1 MQGICI
7 NAGTIFAHLK
17 ILKIFLKSISRP
29 GHNPMKKTSLQYLQ
43 MHTNMES
50 VIDELVPNFI
60 GEEYISGNDERV
72 PYNLFVEAVEQAP
85 MAISIT
91 DKKANIL
98 YVNEAFSKVTGY
110 QSADI
115 LGENES
121 KLSDKST
128 PRHVYYDLWHTI
140 SAKKVWRGTLCN
152 RHKFGHRYLA
162 DLTIAPM
169 LNEQGMITHFIG
181 MHRDITQSHESEK
194 KVINQKLLIESVI
207 NSSPI
212 AMVVIDDQ
220 DRVILDNHNYK
231 ALVSDLDKGEPA
243 SFFLQLLRDEMGDL
257 WRDAQSNEQGFT
269 NREFK
274 IEGKGNRGA
283 RWFSCA
289 GNWFREN
296 EVNADAFFG
305 NASKQYLILTI
316 TDITRQR
323 RQMEELHLQRLKT
336 LISEDERVRSIRET
350 LLGAMHQIQMP
361 MNQIR
366 AAEQILRHKRDDQH
380 VGLLHSLQQ
389 IQKSG
394 EEAITTMQKCI
405 PEILQGAVISVNLNQ
420 ILHEVLL
427 LSNQRILS
435 QGIDVHWQ
443 PLSRLPNMLGSENRL
458 RILFKQLIDNALD
471 AIGIS
476 NRDEKRLKIITDAD
490 ADLIYVSIEDSG
502 PGIPVEKR
510 TKVFE
515 PFYTTRPMGGDQA
528 GMGLVIAKEIVNQH
542 QGFINIDPDYDQG
555 CRFRISFP
563 LHRQESRRLA

>member
-1 MQGICI
+1 
-7 NAGTIFAHLK
+7 
-17 ILKIFLKSISRP
+17 
-29 GHNPMKKTSLQYLQ
+29 MKKKSLQYLQ
-43 MHTNMES
+43 MHTDMDS
-50 VIDELVPNFI
+50 IIDELASNFP
-60 GEEYISGNDERV
+60 GEEYINSNDERM
-72 PYNLFVEAVEQAP
+72 PYSLFVEAVEQAP

-110 QSADI
+110 QSSEI

-121 KLSDKST
+121 RLSDKRT

-140 SAKKVWRGTLCN
+140 SSKKIWRGTLCN
-152 RHKFGHRYLA
+152 RHKSGHRYLS

-169 LNEQGMITHFIG
+169 LNERGAITHYIG
-181 MHRDITQSHESEK
+181 MHRDITQSYESEK
-194 KVINQKLLIESVI
+194 RVINQKLLIESVI

-212 AMVVIDDQ
+212 AMVVIDNQ
-220 DRVILDNHNYK
+220 DRVILDNHKYK
-231 ALVSDLDKGEPA
+231 ELVSDLDKGEPA
-243 SFFLQLLRDEMGDL
+243 AFFLQLLRNEMGDL
-257 WRDAQSNEQGFT
+257 WQHIQSNEQGFN
-269 NREFK
+269 NREFR
-274 IEGKGNRGA
+274 IEGKGKRKT

-289 GNWFREN
+289 GNWFIEN
-296 EVNADAFFG
+296 EVNADAFFE

-323 RQMEELHLQRLKT
+323 RQMEELHIQTLKT
-336 LISEDERVRSIRET
+336 IMSEDERVRSIRET

-366 AAEQILRHKRDDQH
+366 AAEQILKHKRDEQH
-380 VGLLHSLQQ
+380 VGLLQILQQ

-394 EEAITTMQKCI
+394 EEAISTMQKCI
-405 PEILQGAVISVNLNQ
+405 PEILQTAVIPVNLNQ

-427 LSNQRILS
+427 LSNQRIWS
-435 QGIDVHWQ
+435 KGIDVHWQ
-443 PLSRLPNMLGSENRL
+443 PLSELPNMLGSENRL
-458 RILFKQLIDNALD
+458 RMLFKLLLDNAID
-471 AIGIS
+471 AISESDCIEQ
-476 NRDEKRLKIITDAD
+476 RIKITTDAD

-528 GMGLVIAKEIVNQH
+528 GMGLVMAKEIVNQH
-542 QGFINIDPDYDQG
+542 QGFIDIDPDYDQG
-555 CRFRISFP
+555 CRFKISFP
-563 LHRQESRRLA
+563 LHRQEPRRLA

>member
-1 MQGICI
+1 
-7 NAGTIFAHLK
+7 
-17 ILKIFLKSISRP
+17 
-29 GHNPMKKTSLQYLQ
+29 MKKNPLQFLQ
-43 MHTNMES
+43 MHTSAES
-50 VIDELVPNFI
+50 VIEELAPNFP
-60 GEEYISGNDERV
+60 GEGLVNSNDHQM
-72 PYNLFVEAVEQAP
+72 PYRLFVEAVEQAP

-98 YVNEAFSKVTGY
+98 YVNETFSKVTGY
-110 QSADI
+110 QANDI

-140 SAKKVWRGTLCN
+140 SSKKIWRGTLCN

-169 LNEQGMITHFIG
+169 LNEQGAITHFIG
-181 MHRDITQSHESEK
+181 MHRDITQSYESEK

-243 SFFLQLLRDEMGDL
+243 AFFLQLLRNEMGGL
-257 WRDAQSNEQGFT
+257 WQHTQSNKEGFS
-269 NREFK
+269 NREFR
-274 IEGKGNRGA
+274 IDGKGSRRT

-289 GNWFREN
+289 GNWFIEN

-305 NASKQYLILTI
+305 NASKQYLVLTI

-323 RQMEELHLQRLKT
+323 RQMEELHLQTLKT
-336 LISEDERVRSIRET
+336 LMSEDERVRGIRET

-366 AAEQILRHKRDDQH
+366 AAEQILRHKQDDQH
-380 VGLLHSLQQ
+380 AGLLQSLQQ
-389 IQKSG
+389 IQRSG
-394 EEAITTMQKCI
+394 EEAISTMQKCI
-405 PEILQGAVISVNLNQ
+405 PEILQTAVIPVNLNQ

-427 LSNQRILS
+427 LSDQRILS
-435 QGIDVHWQ
+435 KGIDVQWR
-443 PLSRLPNMLGSENRL
+443 PLSQLPNMLGSESRL
-458 RILFKQLIDNALD
+458 RILFKQLIDNAID
-471 AIGIS
+471 AISIS
-476 NRDEKRLKIITDAD
+476 ENGEKQLKVITNVDAE
-490 ADLIYVSIEDSG
+490 LIYVCIEDSG
-502 PGIPVEKR
+502 PGIPFENR
-510 TKVFE
+510 TKIFE
-515 PFYTTRPMGGDQA
+515 PFYTTRPMGSDQA
-528 GMGLVIAKEIVNQH
+528 GMGLVIAREIVNQH
-542 QGFINIDPDYDQG
+542 QGFIEIDPDYDQG
-555 CRFRISFP
+555 CRFKISFP
-563 LHRQESRRLA
+563 LHRQQPRRST

>member
-1 MQGICI
+1 
-7 NAGTIFAHLK
+7 
-17 ILKIFLKSISRP
+17 
-29 GHNPMKKTSLQYLQ
+29 
-43 MHTNMES
+43 
-50 VIDELVPNFI
+50 
-60 GEEYISGNDERV
+60 
-72 PYNLFVEAVEQAP
+72 
-85 MAISIT
+85 
-91 DKKANIL
+91 
-98 YVNEAFSKVTGY
+98 
-110 QSADI
+110 
-115 LGENES
+115 
-121 KLSDKST
+121 
-128 PRHVYYDLWHTI
+128 
-140 SAKKVWRGTLCN
+140 
-152 RHKFGHRYLA
+152 
-162 DLTIAPM
+162 M
-169 LNEQGMITHFIG
+169 LNEQGTITHFIG

-220 DRVILDNHNYK
+220 DRVILDNHMYK
-231 ALVSDLDKGEPA
+231 VLVSDLDKGEPA
-243 SFFLQLLRDEMGDL
+243 TFFLHLLRNEMGDL
-257 WRDAQSNEQGFT
+257 WQHTQSNKQGFT

-274 IEGKGNRGA
+274 IEGKGNRST

-289 GNWFREN
+289 GNWFMEN
-296 EVNADAFFG
+296 EVNADAFFE

-323 RQMEELHLQRLKT
+323 RQMEELHIQTLKT
-336 LISEDERVRSIRET
+336 IMSEDERVRSIRET

-380 VGLLHSLQQ
+380 AGLLQILQQ
-389 IQKSG
+389 IQQSG

-405 PEILQGAVISVNLNQ
+405 PEILQASVIPVNLNQ

-427 LSNQRILS
+427 LSNQRIWS
-435 QGIDVHWQ
+435 KGIDVHWQ
-443 PLSRLPNMLGSENRL
+443 PQSDLPKILGSENRL
-458 RILFKQLIDNALD
+458 RILFKQLIDNAIE
-471 AIGIS
+471 AIS
-476 NRDEKRLKIITDAD
+476 ESDCAEQRLKITTDAD

-528 GMGLVIAKEIVNQH
+528 GMGLVMAKEIVNQH
-542 QGFINIDPDYDQG
+542 QGIIDIDPGYDQG
-555 CRFRISFP
+555 CRFKISFP

>member
-1 MQGICI
+1 MD
-7 NAGTIFAHLK
+7 
-17 ILKIFLKSISRP
+17 
-29 GHNPMKKTSLQYLQ
+29 
-43 MHTNMES
+43 S
-50 VIDELVPNFI
+50 VIDELEPNFL
-60 GEEYISGNDERV
+60 GEYLNGTDDRM
-72 PYNLFVEAVEQAP
+72 PYSLFVEAVEQAP

-110 QSADI
+110 QSSDI

-128 PRHVYYDLWHTI
+128 PRTVYYDLWHTI
-140 SAKKVWRGTLCN
+140 SSKKIWRGTLCN

-169 LNEQGMITHFIG
+169 LNEQGTITHFIG

-220 DRVILDNHNYK
+220 DRVVLDNHMYK

-243 SFFLQLLRDEMGDL
+243 TFFLQLLRNEMGDL
-257 WRDAQSNEQGFT
+257 WQHTQRNEQGFT
-269 NREFK
+269 NREFRV
-274 IEGKGNRGA
+274 EGKGSRRT

-289 GNWFREN
+289 GNWFVEN
-296 EVNADAFFG
+296 EVNADAFFD

-316 TDITRQR
+316 TDISRQR
-323 RQMEELHLQRLKT
+323 RQMEELHIQTLKT
-336 LISEDERVRSIRET
+336 TMAEDERVRSIRET
-350 LLGAMHQIQMP
+350 LLGAVHQIQMP

-366 AAEQILRHKRDDQH
+366 AAEQILRHKRDEQNT
-380 VGLLHSLQQ
+380 GLLQILQQ

-394 EEAITTMQKCI
+394 EEAVTTMQKCI
-405 PEILQGAVISVNLNQ
+405 PEILQGTVIPVNLNQ

-427 LSNQRILS
+427 LNDQRIFRK
-435 QGIDVHWQ
+435 GIEVHW
-443 PLSRLPNMLGSENRL
+443 LPIPQLPTMLGSENRL
-458 RILFKQLIDNALD
+458 RILFKQLIDNAID
-471 AIGIS
+471 AVSESNIGEQRI
-476 NRDEKRLKIITDAD
+476 KITTAAD
-490 ADLIYVSIEDSG
+490 ADLIYVSIEDNG

-510 TKVFE
+510 AKVFE
-515 PFYTTRPMGGDQA
+515 PFYTTRPMGGNQA
-528 GMGLVIAKEIVNQH
+528 GMGLVMAKEIVSQH
-542 QGFINIDPDYDQG
+542 QGFIDIDQSYDQG
-555 CRFRISFP
+555 CRFKISFP
-563 LHRQESRRLA
+563 QYKQEPRGLG